1 MILKVRRQDLDI
13 GPLKLEFKGFMLP
26 LTCDTAT
33 VATDFTGKTYREVR
47 RGCLYLLWAREDTP
61 PEVEVKACD
70 W

>member
-1 MILKVRRQDLDI
+1 
-13 GPLKLEFKGFMLP
+13 MLP